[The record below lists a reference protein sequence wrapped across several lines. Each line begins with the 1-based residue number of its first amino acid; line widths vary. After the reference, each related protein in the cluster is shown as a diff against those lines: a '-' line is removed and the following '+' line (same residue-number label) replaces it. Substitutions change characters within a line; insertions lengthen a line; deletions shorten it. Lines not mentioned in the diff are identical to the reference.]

1 MLSNTRTHWP
11 ADNFVED
18 VLGDFKF
25 EVAPPYVLY
34 RSKLDEV
41 VPQCSLMSVLISCD
55 MYAMLVSS
63 SGSSCKHC
71 FAR

>member
-1 MLSNTRTHWP
+1 MYTGWSISKRTWLSITYTHWP

-41 VPQCSLMSVLISCD
+41 FP
-55 MYAMLVSS
+55 
-63 SGSSCKHC
+63 
-71 FAR
+71 